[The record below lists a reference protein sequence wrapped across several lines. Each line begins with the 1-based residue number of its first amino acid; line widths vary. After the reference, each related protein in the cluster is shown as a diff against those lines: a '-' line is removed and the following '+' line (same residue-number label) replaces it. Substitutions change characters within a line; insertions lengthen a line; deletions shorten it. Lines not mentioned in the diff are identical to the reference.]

1 MALQKFK
8 SKVDRWIQLMLITA
22 IVADIVVLVMIALR
36 PGEPLAT
43 TMTMLLCIASVV
55 LIGSL
60 MLGTYY
66 TVDKG
71 VLRVVCGPFRWR
83 IAIKDII
90 SVTPSRNPLSS
101 PALSLDR
108 LLIRYGK
115 GRRILVS
122 PDDKRAF
129 LRAVGHDEE

>member
-1 MALQKFK
+1 LALQKFK
-8 SKVDRWIQLMLITA
+8 SKIDRWIQLMLGAA
-22 IVADIVVLVMIALR
+22 IAVDLVVLTQIALR
-36 PGEPLAT
+36 PGAPLAT
-43 TMTMLLCIASVV
+43 TLTVLLGIASIV

-60 MLGTYY
+60 MLCTYY
-66 TVDKG
+66 TVDKEI
-71 VLRVVCGPFRWR
+71 LRIVCGPFRWR
-83 IAIKDII
+83 IAVRDII
-90 SVTPSRNPLSS
+90 SVTPSRSPLSS

-122 PDDKRAF
+122 PADKRGF